1 MCLAIPGKI
10 VSITGDDPME
20 RMGKVSFSG
29 VLKEVNLAYVPEADI
44 GDYVIVHAGFAISK
58 VDEKEAEE
66 VFNYI
71 KQIEQINEIEK

>member
-20 RMGKVSFSG
+20 RTGKVSFSG